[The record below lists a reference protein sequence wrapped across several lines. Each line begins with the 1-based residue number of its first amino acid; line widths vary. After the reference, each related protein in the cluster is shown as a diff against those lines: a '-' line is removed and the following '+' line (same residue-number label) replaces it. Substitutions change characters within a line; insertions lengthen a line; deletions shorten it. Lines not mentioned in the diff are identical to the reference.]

1 MPATDIIK
9 KIYRPSMQ
17 VGQVYAR
24 PYGSAQALAEI
35 GNVLELTLEHSE
47 DVKTQMDMT
56 KMGGGVHAE
65 VRRVQE
71 VNLSMKLADL
81 NITNLM
87 RATYGSTTAVDAG
100 VVVEPEIFEHVH
112 LGSLLMLAHKVPA
125 NVVVTQYDGTP
136 TTEEDEKHEHVNAG
150 STIALAHGNPSAVS
164 VKIGSSLVG
173 ATPLVATGNY
183 SVTATGIEIEQ
194 SPADSINDATLW
206 ITYTWPAPA
215 VVPAEGNYVVRP
227 EGIYIVPD
235 AQDIADDATLQITY
249 SYADQ
254 VRIEALTTKAV
265 ELELVFGGLNEADGG
280 SPCVLEV
287 FRCSQ
292 SIAKQLSFIQDNF
305 GALDVSGSVLKDANR
320 VGMGLS
326 QYYRQTVAAAP
337 AV

>member
-1 MPATDIIK
+1 MPASELIK
-9 KIYRPSMQ
+9 KTYRPSMQ

-87 RATYGSTTAVDAG
+87 RATYGSTKGVDSG
-100 VVVEPEIFEHVH
+100 SVSEPEAFDAV
-112 LGSLLMLAHKVPA
+112 LGGLLVLAHKVPSS
-125 NVVVTQYDGTP
+125 VLVKKGP
-136 TTEEDEKHEHVNAG
+136 T
-150 STIALAHGNPSAVS
+150 SP
-164 VKIGSSLVG
+164 G
-173 ATPLVATGNY
+173 ATE
-183 SVTATGIEIEQ
+183 VTMA
-194 SPADSINDATLW
+194 
-206 ITYTWPAPA
+206 
-215 VVPAEGNYVVRP
+215 GNYVVRP
-227 EGIYIVPD
+227 EGIYILSD
-235 AQDIADDATLQITY
+235 AADIAPAEKLWITY

-254 VRIEALTTKAV
+254 VEIEALTTKAV

-337 AV
+337 VV